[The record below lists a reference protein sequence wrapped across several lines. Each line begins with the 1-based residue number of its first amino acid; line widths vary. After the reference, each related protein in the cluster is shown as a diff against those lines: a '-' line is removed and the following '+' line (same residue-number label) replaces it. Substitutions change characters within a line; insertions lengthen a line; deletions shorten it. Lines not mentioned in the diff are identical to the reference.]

1 MRLHSTPSATLGL
14 AVAALALTGDP
25 PAWSAVTEAG
35 FIERQI
41 VSGLSNP
48 TAMAFAPDGRL
59 FVCQQGGALRVIKN
73 GTLLA
78 TPFVSL
84 TVSSTGERGLLGVA
98 FDPDFETTP
107 FVYVYYTATT
117 PTVHNR
123 VSRFTAAGDVAEP
136 GSELVLMDL
145 ETLSATNHNGGAIH
159 FGPDGMLY
167 VAVGEN
173 AVGSNSQTLDNRLGK
188 MLRIHKDGTIPTDN
202 PFYGTATGVNR
213 SIWALGLRN
222 PFTFAFNGDGTRM
235 FINDVG
241 QTTWEE
247 INDGIA
253 GSNYGWPAGDGP
265 INPNPNGYRQPLY
278 AYAHSGAAPTGCAIV
293 GGAFH
298 DPAKVT
304 WPAPFVGD
312 YFFAD
317 LCSHWIRRFDPASPG
332 GSVEFATGQTTPV
345 DLTTG
350 PEGDLYALARGSG
363 GVVRRFSTDWI
374 FGDGLEGGDASAW
387 SDAAT
392 DGGDLTVTMA
402 AALGGTGQG
411 LEANVNDTRPLFVR
425 DDTPNDENRYRA
437 RFHFDPNGFDPGE
450 SVGRLRVRLFLAF
463 EEWPVQRRLV
473 TLVLRRSLGVYALS
487 ARVRLDDGT
496 TADTPFVE
504 IADAPHVVEFD
515 WRRSTSPSTPNGAFT
530 LRLDGAV
537 VGTLSALDNDLRA
550 VDFARLGAM
559 AVKPGAAGT
568 LYLDEFVSYREGPAG
583 PLP

>member
-1 MRLHSTPSATLGL
+1 MRLQAPSVCL
-14 AVAALALTGDP
+14 ALATFALAP
-25 PAWSAVTEAG
+25 SVPAWSAVSEPG

-41 VSGLSNP
+41 VSGLSGP
-48 TAMAFAPDGRL
+48 TALTFAPDGRL

-84 TVSSTGERGLLGVA
+84 TVDANGERGLLGVA
-98 FDPDFETTP
+98 FDPDFATTP
-107 FVYVYYTATT
+107 YVYVYYTATT
-117 PTVHNR
+117 PTIHNR
-123 VSRFTAAGDVAEP
+123 ISRFTAQGDVAEP
-136 GSELVLMDL
+136 GSEVVLMDL

-159 FGPDGMLY
+159 FGPDGKLY

-173 AVGSNSQTLDNRLGK
+173 AVRNNSQSFENRLGK
-188 MLRIHKDGTIPTDN
+188 MLRINKDGTIPADN
-202 PFYGTATGVNR
+202 PFYGDPRVTQHHNR

-241 QTTWEE
+241 EVTWEE

-298 DPAKVT
+298 DPAKVD
-304 WPAPFVGD
+304 WPASFDGD

-317 LCSHWIRRFDPASPG
+317 LCGNFIRRFDPAAPG
-332 GSVEFATGQTTPV
+332 TSVPFATGITTPV
-345 DLTTG
+345 DLTIG
-350 PEGDLYALARGSG
+350 PEGDLYALTRGVG
-363 GVVRRFSTDWI
+363 LRRFSTDFI
-374 FGDGLEGGDASAW
+374 FGDGVEGGDTSAW
-387 SDAAT
+387 SAAVT
-392 DGGDLTVTMA
+392 DGGDLTVTSA
-402 AALGGTGQG
+402 AALGSNSGLG
-411 LEANVNDTRPLFVR
+411 LEANVNDTAPLFVV

-450 SVGRLRVRLFLAF
+450 AQGRLRLRLFHAF
-463 EEWPVQRRLV
+463 EEAPVLRRLV
-473 TLVLRRSLGVYALS
+473 TVVLRRSQGAYAVM
-487 ARVRLDDGT
+487 ARVRLDSGG
-496 TADTPFVE
+496 TADTPFVP
-504 IADAPHVVEFD
+504 ITDDAHVVELD
-515 WRRSTSPSTPNGAFT
+515 WRRSTSVSTPNGSFT
-530 LRLDGAV
+530 LRVDGAV
-537 VGTLSALDNDLRA
+537 ASTLSGLDNDARA

-568 LYLDEFVSYREGPAG
+568 LYFDEFVSYREGPAG

>member
-1 MRLHSTPSATLGL
+1 MRFPTPSAFL
-14 AVAALALTGDP
+14 ALAAFALGP
-25 PAWSAVTEAG
+25 GGPAWAAVTEPG
-35 FIERQI
+35 FIERLI

-73 GTLLA
+73 GTLLT

-84 TVSSTGERGLLGVA
+84 TVSSLGERGLLGVA

-107 FVYVYYTATT
+107 YVYVYYTATT
-117 PTVHNR
+117 PTIHNR
-123 VSRFTAAGDVAEP
+123 ISRFTAQGDVAEP
-136 GSELVLMDL
+136 GSEVVLMDL

-159 FGPDGMLY
+159 FGPDGKLY

-173 AVGSNSQTLDNRLGK
+173 AVGSNSQTLNNRLGK
-188 MLRIHKDGTIPTDN
+188 MLRIDKDGGIPTDN
-202 PFYGTATGVNR
+202 PFYGAATGDNR

-235 FINDVG
+235 FVNDVG
-241 QTTWEE
+241 QNTWEE

-253 GSNYGWPAGDGP
+253 GSNYGWPADDGP
-265 INPNPNGYRQPLY
+265 INPNPNGYRQPLH

-304 WPAPFVGD
+304 WPAGFVGD

-317 LCSHWIRRFDPASPG
+317 LCSHWIRRFDPAAPG
-332 GSVEFATGQTTPV
+332 SSVEFATGQTTPV
-345 DLTTG
+345 DLATG
-350 PEGDLYALARGSG
+350 PDGDIYALARGSG

-374 FGDGLEGGDASAW
+374 FGDGVEGGDVSQW
-387 SDAAT
+387 SETAT

-411 LEANVNDTRPLFVR
+411 LEANVDDTAPLFVR

-450 SVGRLRVRLFLAF
+450 AGGRLRVRLFLAF
-463 EEWPVQRRLV
+463 EEAPVLRRLV
-473 TLVLRRSLGVYALS
+473 TLVLRRSQGDYAVM

-496 TADTPFVE
+496 RVDTPFV
-504 IADAPHVVEFD
+504 AVTDAPHVLEFD
-515 WRRSTSPSTPNGAFT
+515 WRRSTSVSTPNGSFT
-530 LRLDGAV
+530 LRVDGAV
-537 VGTLSALDNDLRA
+537 ASTLSGLDNDARA

-559 AVKPGAAGT
+559 AVKPGASGT